1 METFLVQL
9 PADQK
14 SNLRPQLLK
23 NTLVGDPCGELVG
36 HFRDAVCFGLLV
48 LVLNY

>member
-9 PADQK
+9 PTDQK
-14 SNLRPQLLK
+14 SRLRPQLLK
-23 NTLVGDPCGELVG
+23 NACGELVG
-36 HFRDAVCFGLLV
+36 HFRDAVCFGEKV